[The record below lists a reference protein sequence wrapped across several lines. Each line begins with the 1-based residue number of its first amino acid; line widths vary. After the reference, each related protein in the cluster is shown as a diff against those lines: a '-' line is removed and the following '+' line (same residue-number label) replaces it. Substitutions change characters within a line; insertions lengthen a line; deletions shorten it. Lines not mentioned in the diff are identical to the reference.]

1 MELNDYLRILR
12 RWWWLIL
19 SIGLLTA
26 ASAFA
31 FTYMQTV
38 VNTATTKLLIKA
50 RPDFGQT
57 QTIKDLRRDFA
68 EWLRTD
74 LRAFAVIDA
83 LEEDMN
89 PYEMLGNFKAE
100 PSSDSSVIT
109 LQFKDENCDVA
120 SDVVRVWGDQL
131 IQWRNDENVGLQK
144 ADRIEVES
152 LYNAPSCGARPKL
165 ESSAI
170 NGAAGGVFGLL
181 LGTLLTLLLE
191 WYGST
196 RVRYQKDLEKLQ
208 LPVIGKIPQYKQT
221 KQTETSSP
229 KSTRRSRRRQRRN

>member
-1 MELNDYLRILR
+1 MELSDYLRILR

-26 ASAFA
+26 ASAAA
-31 FTYMQTV
+31 FTAIQPV

-74 LRAFAVIDA
+74 LRAFAVIDDVG
-83 LEEDMN
+83 LDMN
-89 PYEMLGNFKAE
+89 PYEMLSNFKAE

-109 LQFKDENCDVA
+109 LQFEDENCDMA
-120 SDVVRVWGDQL
+120 KNVVRVWGDQL
-131 IQWRNDENVGLQK
+131 IQWRNEENIGLQK

-152 LYNAPSCGARPKL
+152 LYAAPTCGAPGKVRT
-165 ESSAI
+165 SMI

-208 LPVIGKIPQYKQT
+208 LSVIGKIPKVKQA
-221 KQTETSSP
+221 KQTEISPRKSSR
-229 KSTRRSRRRQRRN
+229 SSRRRRRR